1 MKRLFV
7 IMFFLCAWVYCPMLH
22 AQLFTTSSATYR
34 SISNGAMASQPT
46 TSAFR
51 STSAYTNRNSAV
63 QVASSIFSS
72 TAPMHVSNGSITTI
86 ASQLQGGAIADESVS
101 YEDNMGSGP
110 RRAPWVPDE
119 NVPLGDGWDVAIL
132 LAIMCL
138 AYGIY
143 LRRNATSNE
152 VK

>member
-1 MKRLFV
+1 
-7 IMFFLCAWVYCPMLH
+7 MFFLCAWVYCPMLH

-51 STSAYTNRNSAV
+51 STSAYANRNSAV

-119 NVPLGDGWDVAIL
+119 NENVPLGDGWDVAIL
-132 LAIMCL
+132 LAFMCL

-143 LRRNATSNE
+143 LRRNATNHE

>member
-1 MKRLFV
+1 
-7 IMFFLCAWVYCPMLH
+7 MFFLCAWVYCPMLH

-51 STSAYTNRNSAV
+51 STSAYANRNSAV

-72 TAPMHVSNGSITTI
+72 TAQLHVSNGSITTI

-101 YEDNMGSGP
+101 YEDIMGSGP
-110 RRAPWVPDE
+110 CRAPWVPDENE
-119 NVPLGDGWDVAIL
+119 NVPLGDGWDVAIV
-132 LAIMCL
+132 LAIL
-138 AYGIY
+138 GLSYGIY
-143 LRRNATSNE
+143 LRRNETSNE
-152 VK
+152 AK

>member
-1 MKRLFV
+1 MLQ
-7 IMFFLCAWVYCPMLH
+7 AQVY
-22 AQLFTTSSATYR
+22 TTSSATYR

-51 STSAYTNRNSAV
+51 STSAYANRNSAV

-119 NVPLGDGWDVAIL
+119 NENVPLGDGWDVAVL
-132 LAIMCL
+132 LALMCL
-138 AYGIY
+138 GYAIY
-143 LRRNATSNE
+143 VRRK
-152 VK
+152 VKTEK

>member
-1 MKRLFV
+1 
-7 IMFFLCAWVYCPMLH
+7 MFFLCAWVYCPMLH

-51 STSAYTNRNSAV
+51 STSAYTGRGSAV
-63 QVASSIFSS
+63 QESPSISYS
-72 TAPMHVSNGSITTI
+72 TAPMRVANGTITTV
-86 ASQLQGGAIADESVS
+86 ASQLTGGGLADEDDSPTGYIPTRPKRVP
-101 YEDNMGSGP
+101 G
-110 RRAPWVPDE
+110 VPDT
-119 NVPLGDGWDVAIL
+119 VPLNDGWDVAIL

-143 LRRNATSNE
+143 LRRNATTKE
-152 VK
+152 AK